1 MRPEGQG
8 LLGLYPPRIACV
20 WQNGHVAKPL
30 VQVLRDHQPLIVNS
44 VEVRKQR
51 EKQIASRYRIEPP
64 SIIPRRV
71 CQADQSILPEARHSV
86 SHQHVVPFR
95 LLFMATI
102 QLRGR

>member
-44 VEVRKQR
+44 VEVWKQR
-51 EKQIASRYRIEPP
+51 EKQIARYRIELTG
-64 SIIPRRV
+64 IFPRRV

-95 LLFMATI
+95 LLLMTTI
-102 QLRGR
+102 QFRGR